1 MLFAAQKGWVV
12 PRKLKQYLE
21 AKHVK
26 VAGFEPDAESVALA
40 SPVFMSQA

>member
-21 AKHVK
+21 TEHLK
-26 VAGFEPDAESVALA
+26 VAGFEPDAESVVMA